1 MWQPPNFRAMMAR
14 ALAVALSVWAAKLG
28 VQATVE
34 HRPSQRGSFSVRR
47 DTVDWTDSITTR
59 AVIWS
64 PIGNERDLPA
74 IVFSPG
80 FGQVPANYSVLLAAL
95 ARHGYVVIGVE
106 HPHFKDP
113 DSIELYDVA
122 AALARQLASTLD
134 HILAE
139 RDQRGSPFARLDPTR
154 IGVLGHSVGGGAA
167 ALACSLDERWR
178 AGMDLDGTIFGSV
191 VHTGIRQPFFLVRQH
206 FILTGSIAD
215 PPRFL
220 EQHDQASLHEDS
232 VFTHS
237 RTMYWLT
244 VDHLD
249 HMSFTDAALS
259 AGRMQRVQEM
269 AGLQL
274 SAARAQEI
282 TLRFARDFFASY
294 LSGAPRAVSL
304 DKSPYTGTRL
314 KWKR

>member
-1 MWQPPNFRAMMAR
+1 
-14 ALAVALSVWAAKLG
+14 LGVWAARLG
-28 VQATVE
+28 AQTTIA
-34 HRPSQRGSFSVRR
+34 HGPSLGGSFSVRR
-47 DTVDWTDSITTR
+47 DSVEWTDSITTR
-59 AVIWS
+59 AIVWS

-80 FGQVPANYSVLLAAL
+80 FGQAPANYSVMLAEL
-95 ARHGYVVIGVE
+95 ASHGYVVIGVE

-122 AALARQLASTLD
+122 PVLARQLASTLD

-139 RDQRGSPFARLDPTR
+139 RGHRSSPFARLDPKR
-154 IGVLGHSVGGGAA
+154 IGVLGHSIGGGAA

-191 VHTGIRQPFFLVRQH
+191 VHTGMKQPFFLVRQH
-206 FILTGSIAD
+206 FILTASTTD

-220 EQHDQASLHEDS
+220 EKHDQASLHEDS
-232 VFTHS
+232 VFAHS
-237 RTMYWLT
+237 PTMYWLT

-249 HMSFTDAALS
+249 HMSFTDVALT
-259 AGRMQRVQEM
+259 AGWMQRVQEM
-269 AGLQL
+269 AGLRL
-274 SAARAQEI
+274 RAARTQEI
-282 TLRFARDFFASY
+282 TSRFARDFFATY
-294 LSGAPRAVSL
+294 LSGAPRAASL
-304 DKSPYTGTRL
+304 DKTPYSGTQL